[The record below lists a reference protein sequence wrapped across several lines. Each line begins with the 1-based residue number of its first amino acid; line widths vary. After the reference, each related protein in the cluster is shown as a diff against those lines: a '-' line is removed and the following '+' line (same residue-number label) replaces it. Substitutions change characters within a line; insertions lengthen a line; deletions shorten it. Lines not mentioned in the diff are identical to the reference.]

1 MLMKE
6 SKDSINMD
14 SSLKNNRTNNEK
26 NTIKENKNVNFNL
39 NNSYFNK
46 NLLNNQGNQFAI
58 DNNNLNNIQHCN
70 GNTTID
76 LNLNLSGHIKQND
89 SIISVRFF

>member
-1 MLMKE
+1 MLMKK

-14 SSLKNNRTNNEK
+14 SSLKNNRNNNEK

-58 DNNNLNNIQHCN
+58 DNNNLNNIQNCN